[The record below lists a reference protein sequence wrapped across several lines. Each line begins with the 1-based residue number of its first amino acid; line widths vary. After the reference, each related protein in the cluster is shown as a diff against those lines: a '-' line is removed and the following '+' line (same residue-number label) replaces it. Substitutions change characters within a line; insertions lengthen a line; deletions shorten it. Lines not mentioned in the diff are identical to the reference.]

1 MSDTIQQEGVEI
13 QDLGTYEDLQVQPVN
28 SWDLTQT
35 TFIIP
40 LRIESVDRMRN
51 ITTTLIYLLR
61 NFDTQI
67 IIKEQDVE
75 SIFLKSVVPMLDQAL
90 SPEKMSKIHHIFEE
104 SEEEVFHRTRLLND
118 MLMLVETPVV
128 CNYDC
133 DVLLPM
139 NNYIL
144 AQNAILYGWIP
155 PNEPDA
161 TPEPVKC
168 VYPYGYGDYQY
179 QLRVNDEDC
188 TRFINSNF
196 NFNAFQ
202 QHATLYD
209 AKFGFVQFFDTKEYL
224 RLGGENE
231 GFIAYGYEDDERY
244 IRFNTCSQVLRL
256 NDLVYHMEHRR
267 TPNSWFNN
275 PHIEENRSLWEEL
288 RNFGKTKFEEY
299 YKNPPYMK
307 YRGVLNGKR
316 RGMND

>member
-1 MSDTIQQEGVEI
+1 MSETIHQEGVEI
-13 QDLGTYEDLQVQPVN
+13 QDLGMYEDLQIQPVN
-28 SWDLTQT
+28 SWDLTKT

-51 ITTTLIYLLR
+51 ITTTLVYLLR

-67 IIKEQDVE
+67 IIKEHDVE
-75 SIFLKSVVPMLDQAL
+75 SIFLKSVVPMLDEAL
-90 SPEKMSKIHHIFEE
+90 PPEKMEKIHHIFEE
-104 SEEEVFHRTRLLND
+104 SDDKVFHRTRLIND

-144 AQNAILYGWIP
+144 AQNAILTGWVP
-155 PNEPDA
+155 PNDPEA

-168 VYPYGYGDYQY
+168 VYPYGCGEYQY
-179 QLRVNDEDC
+179 QLRVTDEDC

-196 NFNAFQ
+196 NFNAFEKN
-202 QHATLYD
+202 ATLYD
-209 AKFGFVQFFDTKEYL
+209 AKFGFVQFFDTEEYL

-231 GFIAYGYEDDERY
+231 GFVAYGYEDDERY
-244 IRFNTCSQVLRL
+244 TRFNMCSQVLRL
-256 NDLVYHMEHRR
+256 NDLIYHMEHRR

-275 PHIEENRSLWEEL
+275 PHIEENRELWEEL
-288 RNFGKTKFEEY
+288 RNMGKEEFEKY
-299 YKNPPYMK
+299 YTNPQYMLI
-307 YRGVLNGKR
+307 RRVINGKR
-316 RGMND
+316 QGKDD